1 MKKISFE
8 LSEQSIGKAIKELK
22 AYQKEI
28 NRKQKLLL
36 ERLAL
41 IGAQEASV
49 RFATAI
55 YDGVNDVNVNLRR
68 VKDGWAIVAKGQAV
82 CFIEFGSGIYHNPS
96 EPYPNPRPDGV
107 VGIGEYG
114 KGRGKRRAWGYYGE
128 PGSSGVVKTNKKT
141 GKEFVLTR
149 GNPAA
154 MPMWYATEE
163 MRRSILQIAR
173 EVFSGA

>member
-1 MKKISFE
+1 MKKISLE
-8 LSEQSIGKAIKELK
+8 LSEQSIDKAIKELK

-49 RFATAI
+49 RFSTAI

-114 KGRGKRRAWGYYGE
+114 KGYGKRKTWAYYDDAN
-128 PGSSGVVKTNKKT
+128 NKVFT
-141 GKEFVLTR
+141 H
-149 GNPAA
+149 GNPAV
-154 MPMWYATEE
+154 MGMWYATEE
-163 MRRSILQIAR
+163 MRRSILKIAR
-173 EVFSGA
+173 EVFAGG